1 MLVCKSFSPRYQI
14 HGLFSSCFIA
24 DKWKK
29 LPVHHF
35 FPKIFKLL
43 GGGPTLV
50 FAVLQ
55 ILLEGRGGACTSTL
69 KQYQA
74 KADYFA
80 CACLQKNDG
89 YDAYLTPGKDFKMQ
103 K

>member
-1 MLVCKSFSPRYQI
+1 MFYSRQLEEIASSL
-14 HGLFSSCFIA
+14 LFSQN
-24 DKWKK
+24 
-29 LPVHHF
+29 L
-35 FPKIFKLL
+35 KLL

-55 ILLEGRGGACTSTL
+55 ILLEGRGGAHTSTL

-89 YDAYLTPGKDFKMQ
+89 YDAYLTPGKDFKVQ